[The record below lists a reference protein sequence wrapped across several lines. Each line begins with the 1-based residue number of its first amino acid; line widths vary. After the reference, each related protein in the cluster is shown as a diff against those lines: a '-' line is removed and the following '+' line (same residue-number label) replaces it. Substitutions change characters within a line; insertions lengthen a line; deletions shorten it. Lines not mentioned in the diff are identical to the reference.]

1 MTCPSLRPLMAS
13 SLILAL
19 VMATAPAFAT
29 PAPATLTGTVY
40 ANDVVTPLAGA
51 VVVVTDVNGAKISSK
66 PTGANGAFTVVAVPP
81 GRTALT
87 LETKE
92 GSFAVA
98 TPVTLAPGETRG
110 VQLALK
116 ASGDTKKEK
125 EKRAGATGWTGGEI
139 ASMTCVLVGFAA
151 AGWLAYDRANED
163 EAQPASP
170 YVPPSN

>member
-1 MTCPSLRPLMAS
+1 MTCCSLRRLTAS
-13 SLILAL
+13 ALSLAL
-19 VMATAPAFAT
+19 VVSTAPAFAA

-51 VVVVTDVNGAKISSK
+51 TVIVTDANGVKIASQ
-66 PTGANGAFTVVAVPP
+66 PTGANGVFTSSPCP
-81 GRTALT
+81 WTDRLT

-92 GSFAVA
+92 GSLPSTVPRPGRDKGRPRAQA
-98 TPVTLAPGETRG
+98 T
-110 VQLALK
+110 
-116 ASGDTKKEK
+116 ASQEGKEGGW
-125 EKRAGATGWTGGEI
+125 RWTGGEI